1 MHDSSTLVFNL
12 THADTLGAALLMLL
26 GQLAAFTALLAIAAT
41 AKLLI
46 YAIRIL
52 VRILGK

>member
-12 THADTLGAALLMLL
+12 TYAGTLGVALPMLL
-26 GQLAAFTALLAIAAT
+26 GQLAAFTALLAIATT

-52 VRILGK
+52 VRSLGK